1 MAENHG
7 ALVESFDEPPH
18 YRVVPEPQPDGEHE
32 IVDVLAVGI
41 HPATR
46 GIAAG
51 RHYTSRGSLPVLA
64 GADAVVRRPDGSL
77 AYVMAPGAGT
87 LAERIAI
94 DPAAAV
100 PVPAGAD
107 TAVVAATMNPALS
120 SWAALR
126 GRAGFQPGQSV
137 LVMGATGNA
146 GSMAVR
152 AARRLG
158 ASRVV
163 AAGRNQAR
171 LRELLSEGA
180 DEIVAITADEN
191 ATAASFAAAAADV
204 DVVLDYVWGPPAEL
218 AIRAISDARTD
229 HVRLLEWVQV
239 GGMGGPDITLGGS
252 VLRQNALRISG
263 SGFGSVP
270 IGRAALP
277 ELAAAVAAG
286 GLTVTPRPVPLAEVE
301 QAWSHQD
308 RPGERTVII
317 P

>member
-1 MAENHG
+1 MAENRG
-7 ALVESFDEPPH
+7 ALVASFDEPPQ

-51 RHYTSRGSLPVLA
+51 RHYTSLGSLPVLA

-77 AYVMAPGAGT
+77 AYVMGPGAGT

-152 AARRLG
+152 AARQLG

-163 AAGRNQAR
+163 AADRNQTR

-191 ATAASFAAAAADV
+191 ATAASFAAAAARTRRRGRRGRTHRHSAHGSACRGRAGMV
-204 DVVLDYVWGPPAEL
+204 PLGPPR
-218 AIRAISDARTD
+218 RAHGDYSLTR
-229 HVRLLEWVQV
+229 RSLSCER
-239 GGMGGPDITLGGS
+239 GPHCHGS
-252 VLRQNALRISG
+252 FMYG
-263 SGFGSVP
+263 
-270 IGRAALP
+270 
-277 ELAAAVAAG
+277 
-286 GLTVTPRPVPLAEVE
+286 T
-301 QAWSHQD
+301 
-308 RPGERTVII
+308 
-317 P
+317 

>member
-152 AARRLG
+152 AARQLG
-158 ASRVV
+158 ASSVV

-171 LRELLSEGA
+171 PRELLAEGA
-180 DEIVAITADEN
+180 DEIVAITAGEN

-204 DVVLDYVWGPPAEL
+204 DVVLDYVCWSGCRSEGWAARTSPSADRCSGRTRRGSAGAVRIGPDRARRASRTRRRGRRGRTHRHSAHGSACRGRAGKVPLGPPR
-218 AIRAISDARTD
+218 RAHGDYSLTR
-229 HVRLLEWVQV
+229 RSLSC
-239 GGMGGPDITLGGS
+239 GRGPHCHGS
-252 VLRQNALRISG
+252 FMYG
-263 SGFGSVP
+263 
-270 IGRAALP
+270 
-277 ELAAAVAAG
+277 
-286 GLTVTPRPVPLAEVE
+286 T
-301 QAWSHQD
+301 
-308 RPGERTVII
+308 
-317 P
+317 